1 MPRNVNIDERRREIA
16 YAVWRV
22 IQRAGLPAAS
32 MREIAREAGCTTGAL
47 THHFADRR
55 ELLDFALGLAIDG
68 CTQRVA
74 EAAATGSLERAMAEL
89 LPLDEHRRA
98 EGAVWLVSIS
108 AAQHDPGLAASLSAR
123 YAASHRLLRQAF
135 RRSLAAAGHRLSA
148 REVDLL
154 VDEVITAVDG
164 IAVYALADPAR
175 YPPARQRALAARVL
189 GRVGLIEA

>member
-1 MPRNVNIDERRREIA
+1 MPKTVNADERRREIA

-22 IQRAGLPAAS
+22 VQRAGLPAAS
-32 MREIAREAGCTTGAL
+32 LREIAREAGYTTGAL

-55 ELLDFALGLAIDG
+55 ELIDFALGLAIDG
-68 CTQRVA
+68 CTQRVL
-74 EAAATGSLERAMAEL
+74 EAAATGSLELAMAEM

-108 AAQHDPGLAASLSAR
+108 AAQHDPDLAAGLSAR

-135 RRSLAAAGHRLSA
+135 RRTLSAQGRRLSA

-164 IAVYALADPAR
+164 IAVYALADPGR
-175 YPPARQRALAARVL
+175 YPPARQRALVARVL
-189 GRVGLIEA
+189 KRVGLNAA

>member
-1 MPRNVNIDERRREIA
+1 MPKVVNVEERRREIA

-22 IQRAGLPAAS
+22 VQRAGLPAAS
-32 MREIAREAGCTTGAL
+32 MREIARQAGCTTGAL

-55 ELLDFALGLAIDG
+55 ELLDFSLGLAIDES
-68 CTQRVA
+68 TRRVVK
-74 EAAATGSLERAMAEL
+74 AAATGPLEEALAEL
-89 LPLDEHRRA
+89 LPLDDHRRA

-108 AAQHDPGLAASLSAR
+108 AAQHDPDLAAGLSAR
-123 YAASHRLLRQAF
+123 YAASHRMLRQAVRKTLAGKG
-135 RRSLAAAGHRLSA
+135 RRLPA

-175 YPPARQRALAARVL
+175 YPPARQRTLVARVL
-189 GRVGLIEA
+189 ARVGLADA